1 MYPLRVV
8 GLGARSGRFYPLWVV
23 ASPACLASGAGL
35 ARRGYICPSFR
46 ARGGVEAI
54 YAGSFAG
61 GIILFTMKPPKLLQ
75 DLHQLQ
81 QQQCALEQ
89 EWRDLESREHRAKL
103 KGDKEAVIELMIRRH
118 QIPWE
123 WVDTLQR
130 RAEAA
135 QAFLQQQDSQ
145 LEAQAS
151 KLRARLVQATE
162 LLETTYHE
170 VEQLQ
175 QQYGRIQG
183 HLEQELPYYELQRS
197 TYGMR
202 FLYDS
207 VNRRAK
213 RDELAVAQAC
223 ITECAHLKEAIESDE
238 SALERV
244 YPFIEGREL
253 PSWVRSY
260 LSLEKRVIRLLE
272 SESS

>member
-1 MYPLRVV
+1 
-8 GLGARSGRFYPLWVV
+8 
-23 ASPACLASGAGL
+23 
-35 ARRGYICPSFR
+35 
-46 ARGGVEAI
+46 
-54 YAGSFAG
+54 
-61 GIILFTMKPPKLLQ
+61 MKPSTLLQ

-123 WVDTLQR
+123 WVDTLRR

-151 KLRARLVQATE
+151 KLRARLVRATE
-162 LLETTYHE
+162 LLETTYRE

-183 HLEQELPYYELQRS
+183 HLERELPYYELQRS
-197 TYGMR
+197 TYGMQ

-213 RDELAVAQAC
+213 QEELAVAQAC
-223 ITECAHLKEAIESDE
+223 ITECARLKEAIESDE

-253 PSWVRSY
+253 PSWVKSY